1 MCAVSNLSASA
12 SKVLPDILLL
22 AAHPLQL
29 YSVNSNWLDF
39 LIADLGVLNYKRIY
53 VHNYIT
59 MIWLFVFF

>member
-29 YSVNSNWLDF
+29 HSVNSNWLDF

-53 VHNYIT
+53 ASCRNPNKT
-59 MIWLFVFF
+59 SLLNL

>member
-12 SKVLPDILLL
+12 SKALPDT
-22 AAHPLQL
+22 LQL

-53 VHNYIT
+53 ASCRNPNKT
-59 MIWLFVFF
+59 SLLNF

>member
-12 SKVLPDILLL
+12 SKVLPDT
-22 AAHPLQL
+22 LQL

-53 VHNYIT
+53 ASCRNPNKT
-59 MIWLFVFF
+59 SLLNF